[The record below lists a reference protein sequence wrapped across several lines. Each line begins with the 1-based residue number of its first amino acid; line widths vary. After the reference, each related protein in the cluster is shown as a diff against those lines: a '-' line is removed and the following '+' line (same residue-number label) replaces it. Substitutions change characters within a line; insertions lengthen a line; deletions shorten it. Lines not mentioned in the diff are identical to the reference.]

1 MLRRPMSACRA
12 VVVLL
17 IVSLTASA
25 VLAAQQVSTG
35 RIIGRVVDADQ
46 GAPIAGAQVQL
57 VESGALTL
65 SALDGRFTILNVP
78 AGAASLRI
86 RTIGYAPKLVTG
98 VVVRAGEA
106 TLQDVALTSAIVE
119 VAEIA
124 VTSEAERGTVNRA
137 LDEQRAAT
145 NIVSSVSAEAI
156 RRSPDSDAGQAV
168 QRVSGASVQDGKY
181 VFVRGLGE
189 RYTTTSLNGSRIPS
203 PEPERKVV
211 PLDLFPAGL
220 LEGITTLKT
229 FTPDQPGDFSGAA
242 VNLRTKEFPAGRV
255 LSFTTSAGVNT
266 AATGRD
272 IVRAPLTG
280 GEWLGFGARQRPLPR
295 GLAAAGNLAATT
307 QADRAAFIGSFR
319 NAWSGIRS
327 AGSANGGFGASVGG
341 EDPVFGQL
349 LGYVGSL
356 TYSYG
361 QEVRRGEER
370 AVAFPSPTQ
379 GVVEPQNAY
388 RGSTGRTSVLWG
400 GILNLST
407 RLGASTKL
415 SFNNSYNRS
424 ADNEASRVA
433 GFNEQLNQSLDL
445 TRLTYVE
452 RSVRANQLRGE
463 HLLGGN
469 TLVAWDGSVSAVT
482 RREPDRS
489 DLAYLVTTDPATGAS
504 VPSAWFGAPR
514 SATRTF
520 SSVDEDAVEG
530 RVDITRYLG
539 RSATSAAVKVGAL
552 ARSTDRNADSRA
564 YEIYNVSLTE
574 ADRQATPDAIFGGGY
589 AAAGRLELFA
599 NNLTGRY
606 SASDRLVAG
615 YAQVELSLGRR
626 VRLIGGARVE
636 RSRIEVGTFSIV
648 TGQDTVARLADTDVL
663 PSLAMNV
670 ALTDDQN
677 LRFSASQTLARPE
690 YRELSPVTY
699 FDILGG
705 QKLFGYTGLERS
717 LIQNYDARW
726 EWYPNAGEVVSVALF
741 GKRFRRPIERILV
754 QNADG
759 AVPDI
764 TFRNAESAFNYGVE
778 LELRKGLEGVSRAL
792 RPFTVW
798 ANATLMQSEIT
809 PGNDSLSSLTNAS
822 RPMAGQS
829 EYVVNA
835 GITYAALEGRLNA
848 TVLYNVAGDRITE
861 AGIFPLPD
869 TYERARHL
877 LDASVQVP
885 LGATLSVKLDGRN
898 LLDSPYRIVQRDV
911 TRLRY
916 RSGRVFGF
924 GLTWTP

>member
-1 MLRRPMSACRA
+1 MHGSSVRA
-12 VVVLL
+12 VML
-17 IVSLTASA
+17 SLA
-25 VLAAQQVSTG
+25 VMGLAPAAAGAQEATG
-35 RIIGRVVDADQ
+35 RIVGRIVDTEQ
-46 GAPIAGAQVQL
+46 GAPIAGAQIQL
-57 VESGALTL
+57 VESGAVTL
-65 SALDGRFTILNVP
+65 SALDGRYTIQNVP
-78 AGAASLRI
+78 IGVASIRV
-86 RTIGYAPKLVTG
+86 RTIGYAPKLITGIAVKTG
-98 VVVRAGEA
+98 VP
-106 TLQDVALTSAIVE
+106 TLQEVALATAVVE
-119 VAEIA
+119 VEEIV
-124 VTSEAERGTVNRA
+124 VTSDAERGTVNQA
-137 LDEQRAAT
+137 LDEQRGAT

-189 RYTTTSLNGSRIPS
+189 RYTTTSLNGARIPS

-220 LEGITTLKT
+220 LEGITTSKT

-242 VNLRTKEFPAGRV
+242 VNLKTREFPAGRV
-255 LSFTTSAGVNT
+255 ISFTTSAGMNA

-272 IVRAPLTG
+272 IIRAPATG
-280 GEWLGFGARQRPLPR
+280 GDWLGFGARNREIPG
-295 GLAAAGNLAATT
+295 GLVAAGNLGGTSQT
-307 QADRAAFIGSFR
+307 DRAAFINSFR
-319 NAWSGIRS
+319 NVWNGRRS
-327 AGSANGGFGASVGG
+327 TGSANGGFGATIGG
-341 EDPVFGQL
+341 EDPAFGQMV
-349 LGYVGSL
+349 GYIGSL

-361 QEVRRGEER
+361 QEIRSGEER
-370 AVAFPSPTQ
+370 AVAFPSAIQ
-379 GVVEPQNAY
+379 GDVEPQNAY
-388 RGSTGRTSVLWG
+388 LGSTGRNSVLWG

-407 RLGASTKL
+407 RIGASSKL

-424 ADNEASRVA
+424 ADNEASRIA
-433 GFNEQLNQSLDL
+433 GFNEQLNQSLDI

-452 RSVRANQLRGE
+452 RSVRANQLQGE
-463 HLLGGN
+463 HLLGEN
-469 TLVAWDGSVSAVT
+469 TLVNWSGSVSAVS
-482 RREPDRS
+482 RDEPDRS
-489 DLAYLVTTDPATGAS
+489 DLAYIVAVDPTSGAA

-520 SSVDEDAVEG
+520 SSVDEDALEG
-530 RVDITRYLG
+530 SANITRYLG
-539 RSATSAAVKVGAL
+539 RGATAPVLKIGMLGRKA
-552 ARSTDRNADSRA
+552 DRDADSRA
-564 YEIYNVSLTE
+564 YEIYNVGLTE
-574 ADRQATPDAIFGGGY
+574 AERQATPAEIFGGQY
-589 AAAGRLELFA
+589 AADGRLELFA

-606 SASDRLVAG
+606 TAADRLVAG
-615 YAQVELSLGRR
+615 YGQFELSLSDRI
-626 VRLIGGARVE
+626 RLIGGARVE
-636 RSRIEVGTFSIV
+636 RSKIEVSTFSIV
-648 TGQDTVARLADTDVL
+648 TGQDTVARLSDTDVL

-670 ALTDDQN
+670 GLSDDQN
-677 LRFSASQTLARPE
+677 IRFSASQTLARPE

-778 LELRKGLEGVSRAL
+778 LELRKELGGLAGAL
-792 RPFTVW
+792 APFTVF
-798 ANATLMQSEIT
+798 ANATLMQSEIK
-809 PGNDSLSSLTNAS
+809 PGNDSLSSLTNAA

-835 GITYAALEGRLNA
+835 GLSYSAADGRLNA
-848 TVLYNVAGDRITE
+848 TVLYNVAGERITE

-877 LDASVQVP
+877 LDASLQAP
-885 LGATLSVKLDGRN
+885 LGRSISLKLDGRN
-898 LLDSPYRIVQRDV
+898 LLDAPYRLMQGDV

-916 RSGRVFGF
+916 RSGRVFSL